1 MKTERQ
7 TTFKLLPIIFSYQ
20 ANRIVGQEN
29 IIILTNKSVSLKDQ
43 TYNFLTNK
51 SVFLNEQ
58 FRKLS
63 RGVYEERSPSHPA
76 HPKPVAFNKA

>member
-29 IIILTNKSVSLKDQ
+29 IIILTNKSV
-43 TYNFLTNK
+43 
-51 SVFLNEQ
+51 FLNEQ
-58 FRKLS
+58 FRKLF
-63 RGVYEERSPSHPA
+63 RGVYEERSPSFTLHTQNQLLLIKHDMTCRQQGLA
-76 HPKPVAFNKA
+76 G

>member
-29 IIILTNKSVSLKDQ
+29 III
-43 TYNFLTNK
+43 LTNK

>member
-29 IIILTNKSVSLKDQ
+29 IIILTNKSV
-43 TYNFLTNK
+43 
-51 SVFLNEQ
+51 FLNEQ
-58 FRKLS
+58 FRKLF